1 LIYMVLLVLR
11 MDSIIRMSPNLFLLS
26 KVTATASSGKNLTTR
41 GLRSTREW
49 FRNFTNLD
57 RTISALSTL
66 SSDFTDASYNRT
78 VIAIELIN
86 EPFPQSPDEVGF
98 LRDFYQR
105 AYGAVR
111 EASKDTDM
119 VVALDAA
126 FQGLGVWEGFM
137 TPPDFYEVAMDTVRD
152 VRRREAESGD

>member
-1 LIYMVLLVLR
+1 MVLLVHKTGSTIRTFQQRIDLEAVAL
-11 MDSIIRMSPNLFLLS
+11 II
-26 KVTATASSGKNLTTR
+26 R

-49 FRNFTNLD
+49 FRNSTNLD

-105 AYGAVR
+105 AYGAIR
-111 EASKDTDM
+111 GASKDTDM

-137 TPPDFYEVAMDTVRD
+137 LPPDFYEVAMDTVGPPLPSD
-152 VRRREAESGD
+152 EGNQ

>member
-1 LIYMVLLVLR
+1 
-11 MDSIIRMSPNLFLLS
+11 
-26 KVTATASSGKNLTTR
+26 
-41 GLRSTREW
+41 
-49 FRNFTNLD
+49 
-57 RTISALSTL
+57 
-66 SSDFTDASYNRT
+66 

-111 EASKDTDM
+111 GASKDTDM

-137 TPPDFYEVAMDTVRD
+137 TPPDFYEVAMDTVCRLTPLGGGWSAD
-152 VRRREAESGD
+152 G

>member
-1 LIYMVLLVLR
+1 
-11 MDSIIRMSPNLFLLS
+11 
-26 KVTATASSGKNLTTR
+26 LTTPVLSLIIKLTSR

-49 FRNFTNLD
+49 FRNSTNLD

-86 EPFPQSPDEVGF
+86 EPFPQSPDEVGV

-111 EASKDTDM
+111 GASKDTDM

-137 TPPDFYEVAMDTVRD
+137 TPPDFYEVAMDTVYPTSERARD
-152 VRRREAESGD
+152 RLLANGGSDPQPRKRWLMSSISTQCSI

>member
-1 LIYMVLLVLR
+1 MVLLVHKTGSTIR
-11 MDSIIRMSPNLFLLS
+11 TFQQRIDRESI
-26 KVTATASSGKNLTTR
+26 TLTNR
-41 GLRSTREW
+41 GLRYTREW
-49 FRNFTNLD
+49 FRNSTNLD

-105 AYGAVR
+105 AYGAIR
-111 EASKDTDM
+111 GASKDTDM

-126 FQGLGVWEGFM
+126 FQGLGIWEGFM
-137 TPPDFYEVAMDTVRD
+137 LPPDFYEVAMDTVGPSLPSD
-152 VRRREAESGD
+152 EGNQ

>member
-1 LIYMVLLVLR
+1 MIDLHGAPGSQNGFDNSYVHLLRSELR
-11 MDSIIRMSPNLFLLS
+11 TDFN
-26 KVTATASSGKNLTTR
+26 R

-49 FRNFTNLD
+49 FRNSTNAD
-57 RTISALSTL
+57 RTIQALSTL

-86 EPFPQSPDEVGF
+86 EPFPQTPDEVGF

-105 AYGAVR
+105 AFGAVR
-111 EASKDTDM
+111 GASKDTDM

-137 TPPDFYEVAMDTVRD
+137 LPPDYYEVAMDTVCLLGG
-152 VRRREAESGD
+152 SS